1 MNDYP
6 ATPSRPTILQ
16 VLHTLEVGGAEMLA
30 TRIAR
35 RLQDRFHFIFACLDG
50 LGTLG
55 KELQDEGF
63 QVEVLGR
70 RPGIDWACVRK
81 LAQFAHDQDVRVIHA
96 HQYTPFFYAR
106 APGWTGRRAPVLFT
120 EHGRVHPDLPNRK
133 RIIFNR
139 LFLRDADRVVAV
151 GESVKRALIANEG
164 IPGGRIQV
172 IYNGVRLADFEEDS
186 RQREEVRRE
195 LGFGATTPVA
205 IQVARLDYLKDH
217 FTALRTAERVQRTI
231 PEFQLLLV
239 GEGPERAKIE
249 EEIRSRGLTNTVRL
263 LGLRTDVR
271 RLLAAADLFLLTSIS
286 EGIPVTLIEAMSA
299 KLPIVSTDVGG
310 VPEVVTDGETGWTAP
325 AGDDAQ
331 LAEGILCL
339 LADRDEARAM
349 ALAGCRRA
357 EEQFSEQQMHDAYA
371 ALYEEMLPAPR
382 RRRLA
387 ALQEV

>member
-1 MNDYP
+1 MYNDLNR
-6 ATPSRPTILQ
+6 SRPTVMQL
-16 VLHTLEVGGAEMLA
+16 LHTLEVGGAEVLA
-30 TRIAR
+30 ARLAR
-35 RLQDRFHFIFACLDG
+35 RLQDQFHFVLACLDG

-55 KELQDEGF
+55 EELRSEGF
-63 QVEVLGR
+63 TVKVLGR
-70 RPGIDWACVRK
+70 QPGIDLRCVRR
-81 LAQFAHDQDVRVIHA
+81 LAQFAAEQGVQVIHA

-106 APGWTGRRAPVLFT
+106 APGWAGRRVPVLFT

-133 RIIFNR
+133 RILFNR
-139 LFLRDADRVVAV
+139 LFLRGADRVVAV

-172 IYNGVRLADFEEDS
+172 IYNGVRLGDFSEDPQE
-186 RQREEVRRE
+186 RVLVRRE
-195 LGFGATTPVA
+195 LGLSSETPVA
-205 IQVARLDYLKDH
+205 IQVARLDSLKDH
-217 FTALRTAERVQRTI
+217 FTALRTAERVRQAI

-249 EEIRSRGLTNTVRL
+249 AEIQSRSLTNTVRL
-263 LGLRTDVR
+263 LGLRTDVQ

-299 KLPIVSTDVGG
+299 KLPIVSTNVGG
-310 VPEVVTDGETGWTAP
+310 VPEVVIAGETGWTAP
-325 AGDDAQ
+325 AGDDQQLAQ
-331 LAEGILCL
+331 LILRL
-339 LADRDEARAM
+339 LADPDESRAM
-349 ALAGCRRA
+349 AVAGFRRA
-357 EEQFSEQQMHDAYA
+357 EEMFSEQQMHDAYA